1 MCVYRKKIT
10 GVAQQSAQMCAKDAR
25 EKMKVKKAPVELV

>member
-1 MCVYRKKIT
+1 MCVYRRKIT
-10 GVAQQSAQMCAKDAR
+10 GVAQESAQMCAGYAR